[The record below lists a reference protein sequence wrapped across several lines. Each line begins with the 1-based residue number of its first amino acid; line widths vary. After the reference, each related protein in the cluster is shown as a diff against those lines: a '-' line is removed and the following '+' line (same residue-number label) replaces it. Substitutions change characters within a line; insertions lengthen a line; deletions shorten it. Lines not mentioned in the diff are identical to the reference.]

1 MVTLGPA
8 AAQPLCAGRRHT
20 RRRVPRTRSAGPLT
34 AARQVLL
41 GDVDVG
47 ALAEATE
54 GGVTVRIA
62 RAPGH
67 KCERCW
73 HYSEDIGAHPSHPTL
88 CGRCVTVLEAPQAGR

>member
-41 GDVDVG
+41 GDVDGG

-54 GGVTVRIA
+54 GYSGADLQVTRLFVRGGGVMTR
-62 RAPGH
+62 
-67 KCERCW
+67 W
-73 HYSEDIGAHPSHPTL
+73 H
-88 CGRCVTVLEAPQAGR
+88 Q